1 MPLVLRLAVVAML
14 IASLPAQ
21 TALPAGKAK
30 VPDEKEL
37 RIYMPYSD
45 NKDHMVIGREIRG
58 YHMRYDLAQQSGIF
72 MVLLPVGYESL
83 ARTPVYFAIDT
94 LSLDGGSLENLYN
107 NDLQGIVKGEPGT
120 RIVRRDLGSDLSQ
133 AGTCLGAELRYPEE
147 RRAFPWER
155 FFICKSRSKRYAI
168 MMSLGARTEK
178 DLTKHYRAFVTWA
191 DAPQVV
197 SDQRVVTRP

>member
-1 MPLVLRLAVVAML
+1 MPLVLRLAVVALL

-21 TALPAGKAK
+21 TILPAGEAK
-30 VPDEKEL
+30 KPCGEQLQV
-37 RIYMPYSD
+37 YMPYSA
-45 NKDHMVIGREIRG
+45 NKDHMVIGTEIRG
-58 YHMRYDLAQQSGIF
+58 YRMRYDLAQQSGIF
-72 MVLLPVGYESL
+72 MVLLPVAYESL

-120 RIVRRDLGSDLSQ
+120 RIARRELGSDLSQ

-168 MMSLGARTEK
+168 MMSLGARTER
-178 DLTKHYRAFVTWA
+178 DLNKHYQAFVTWA

-197 SDQRVVTRP
+197 SDHRVVTRP